1 MSKHT
6 RTRLPEGTAQVRNA
20 STGEVKQVG
29 DIKMNK
35 VFHLPMECA
44 SSKDYTG
51 IQCTEL
57 ADNDFFLA
65 DFRGEWSL
73 EKANEMAEAAVHA
86 INNHDKLTSRVTELE
101 GALEA
106 IIINQEIMAG
116 DSSFM
121 LDKLTCYQIANN
133 ALNPISD

>member
-1 MSKHT
+1 MF
-6 RTRLPEGTAQVRNA
+6 
-20 STGEVKQVG
+20 
-29 DIKMNK
+29 DIKMSE

-73 EKANEMAEAAVHA
+73 EKANEMAEAAAHA
-86 INNHDKLTSRVTELE
+86 INNHDDLVKKVAELKK
-101 GALEA
+101 ALIEVSEQTIDLFA
-106 IIINQEIMAG
+106 YTIDEVNYYTG
-116 DSSFM
+116 
-121 LDKLTCYQIANN
+121 L
-133 ALNPISD
+133 ISDCLVNDEVGTIRTMVKVALKESE